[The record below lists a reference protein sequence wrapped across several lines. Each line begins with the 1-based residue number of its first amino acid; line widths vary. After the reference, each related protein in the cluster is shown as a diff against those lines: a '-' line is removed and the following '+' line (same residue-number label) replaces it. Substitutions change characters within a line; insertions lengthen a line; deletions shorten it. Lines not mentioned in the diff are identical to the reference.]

1 MREFFQKTIPRNRL
15 QQTAASQKAD
25 RLDLVNNRRQLNNE
39 FQEIDDILAGDWPAQ
54 YEQDVE
60 FVNDLQGWLAL
71 QRVEEEQTTG
81 NKHPR
86 SDTLEEEREALRL
99 DKGWLTSIKQP
110 RYLGY
115 QPDPMGRGADV
126 YTGGAVVEGYKIPG
140 INIPPI
146 TIPGL
151 EVPGFDLPAIN
162 DPGMVEVTI
171 PGVGNDGSPDVP
183 INTQPFTSDDLLAAI
198 SGASF
203 GTHWSKASHQK
214 KNKIHSK

>member
-1 MREFFQKTIPRNRL
+1 VREFFQKTIPRNRL
-15 QQTAASQKAD
+15 QQTQDAQKAD
-25 RLDLVNNRRQLNNE
+25 RLALVNNRRQLNNE

-54 YEQDVE
+54 YEQDAE

-71 QRVEEEQTTG
+71 QRIEEEQTTG

-86 SDTLEEEREALRL
+86 GDTLEDEEEARRY
-99 DKGWLTSIKQP
+99 DKRWLTSVKQP
-110 RYLGY
+110 RYLSY
-115 QPDPMGRGADV
+115 QPYTMGKGDNVYKGAS
-126 YTGGAVVEGYKIPG
+126 VVEGYNIPG

-183 INTQPFTSDDLLAAI
+183 INTQPFTSEDLLSAI
-198 SGASF
+198 SGAGF
-203 GTHWSKASHQK
+203 GTHWSKASHKK
-214 KNKIHSK
+214 KNKIHNK